1 MKWQRYWD
9 IIVYRTYAELKSE
22 AQLNYMGYVWW
33 VLEPLLNTIMFYAI
47 LTLVLEQ
54 SSVGAI
60 SFLLVGSIT
69 WQWFASGIM
78 SSSSSIFDAGSMLK
92 FIYLPK
98 IVLPL
103 ISILANTWKFLFLL
117 LLLLIWSWCT
127 GHLPSQAY
135 LALPLILLLQLT
147 VILGVSLPLAALMPY
162 FPDAKVAMDAI
173 LRSLML
179 VSGIFFAV
187 EQVPAEFHVYFYM
200 NPMAVL
206 IEAYRAVLLQ
216 GLWPDW
222 GKLAY
227 VACFGSFS
235 IMASLLIYKRID
247 LSIVKAIHR

>member
-9 IIVYRTYAELKSE
+9 IIIYRTYAELKSE

-33 VLEPLLNTIMFYAI
+33 LLEPLLNTIMFYAI
-47 LTLVLEQ
+47 LTLVLE
-54 SSVGAI
+54 SSTVGAI

-78 SSSSSIFDAGSMLK
+78 SSVGSIFEAGGMLK

-103 ISILANTWKFLFLL
+103 INILASTWKFLFLFLL
-117 LLLLIWSWCT
+117 LLLWNLCS
-127 GHLPSQAY
+127 GHLPSTAY
-135 LALPLILLLQLT
+135 VVLPLILFIQLLL
-147 VILGVSLPLAALMPY
+147 ILGVSLPLAALMPY
-162 FPDAKVAMDAI
+162 FPDAKVAMDSV

-179 VSGIFFAV
+179 VSGIFFSV
-187 EQVPAEFHVYFYM
+187 EQVPPEYHFYFYL
-200 NPMAVL
+200 NPMAVM
-206 IEAYRAVLLQ
+206 IEAYRAILLE

-222 GKLAY
+222 GRLLYA
-227 VACFGSFS
+227 ACFGLFSVISSF
-235 IMASLLIYKRID
+235 LIYKRID